1 MLLTQKELKSL
12 DFIRCADGG
21 SPKGWRGATYDTRVG
36 EIITRMGVHDNETY
50 TLKPRGIVWLLS
62 AEDYKIPQDVT
73 GITTLRT
80 GWTKKGLLTLTAGIV
95 DSGYEGPLST
105 AVINF
110 SGKEVNI
117 CKGEVF
123 FRTAFMFHEKVDTE
137 GMKITRDEYREKLI
151 KDSTSFSE
159 SFLTIDTLAPEIAP
173 KILGAPRMALY
184 ITLTGL
190 GLALLGLLYLP
201 LKDLTNQVIFKNLSL
216 EERIEA
222 LEKEYQAPPVVP
234 PKKTEESNNPK
245 N

>member
-12 DFIRCADGG
+12 DFISCADG
-21 SPKGWRGATYDTRVG
+21 SVPKGWRGATYDTRVG
-36 EIITRMGVHDNETY
+36 EIITREGVHDSDTY

-73 GITTLRT
+73 GLTTLRT

-95 DSGYEGPLST
+95 DPGYEGPLST

-123 FRTAFMFHEKVDTE
+123 FRTAFMFHQKVEME
-137 GMKITRDEYREKLI
+137 GMKVTREKYRESLI

-190 GLALLGLLYLP
+190 GLALFGLLYSP
-201 LKDLTNQVIFKNLSL
+201 LKDLTSQVVFRNLSL
-216 EERIEA
+216 ESRIEA
-222 LEKEYQAPPVVP
+222 LEKESRVP
-234 PKKTEESNNPK
+234 PINLPEKAEENIDP
-245 N
+245 